1 MPSAII
7 LLNATQGTENKVLK
21 QLRSNGDVQEAHIVV
36 QSVFDVV
43 AKVKAETFDKLKET
57 IVEIKRSLS
66 THDNIV
72 TVLLVE
78 EAPKAAT

>member
-7 LLNATQGTENKVLK
+7 LLNATQGTEANVLE
-21 QLRSNGDVQEAHIVV
+21 QLRNSKGVEEAHVVV

-43 AKVKAETFDKLKET
+43 AKAKAETFDKLKET
-57 IVEIKRSLS
+57 IVQIKRSMHGRS
-66 THDNIV
+66 YMV

-78 EAPKAAT
+78 ETAVSE